1 MTIKEMEAKLAHE
14 GLLEAHV
21 GMNLKKYVNGELI
34 YRDSQWD
41 NCVDVFGICRGEDG
55 SYCFFITESERGI
68 PLYTDV
74 YTTENEACDALIKK
88 ISRGEKI
95 YQEKMMRK

>member
-55 SYCFFITESERGI
+55 SYYFFITESERGI

-74 YTTENEACDALIKK
+74 YTTESEACDALIKK
-88 ISRGEKI
+88 FPGEKKFI
-95 YQEKMMRK
+95 RKR